1 MNGSV
6 SGLHIMSSATGEK
19 CNHTSQGHNG
29 IALKCYVDGCPDP
42 SVQWQTVQV
51 LCGLET
57 VESIYQFQLD
67 SCADIYKIFIAF
79 INYIVHDTAF
89 KIFTWKI
96 FL

>member
-1 MNGSV
+1 M
-6 SGLHIMSSATGEK
+6 
-19 CNHTSQGHNG
+19 
-29 IALKCYVDGCPDP
+29 
-42 SVQWQTVQV
+42 QWQTVQV

-89 KIFTWKI
+89 KIFTWEI